1 MVNTE
6 RINFLA
12 KKSREQGL
20 TDEEK
25 AEQELLRKE
34 YVEAVKRNMKAQLE
48 NIVLVDDNGKPVE
61 KTKKH

>member
-1 MVNTE
+1 MVDIE

-20 TDEEK
+20 TEEEK

-34 YVEAVKRNMKAQLE
+34 YIEAVKKNMKAQLE
-48 NIVLVDDNGKPVE
+48 NIVLVDSDKKPID

>member
-20 TDEEK
+20 TEEEK

-48 NIVLVDDNGKPVE
+48 NIVLVDDNGNPIE